1 MSNSGNRHCWS
12 RYSNWHLDILRLRV
26 IPSRSRERDPKHRIT
41 SSNCQHNPPVSTCCP
56 LCLSRDLTSWSLR
69 IIVLSKT
76 YKWFVERPCLA
87 AVVQSRSEEHT
98 SELQSPYDLV
108 CRLL

>member
-69 IIVLSKT
+69 IIVLGKT
-76 YKWFVERPCLA
+76 YKLFVQRTCLA
-87 AVVQSRSEEHT
+87 ALLRRRSMCLDGMVQESA
-98 SELQSPYDLV
+98 D
-108 CRLL
+108 